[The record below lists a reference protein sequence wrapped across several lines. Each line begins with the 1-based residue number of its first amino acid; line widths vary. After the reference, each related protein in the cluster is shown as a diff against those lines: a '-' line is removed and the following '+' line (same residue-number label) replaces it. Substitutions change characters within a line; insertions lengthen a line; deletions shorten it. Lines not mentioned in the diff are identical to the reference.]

1 MERTLRDRL
10 LRVAD
15 EIEQECPV
23 TADRQGVLGMLHTI
37 AAATQDAHCLHFLT
51 DVMHRA
57 TIAMRDG
64 MLEKIARNN

>member
-1 MERTLRDRL
+1 MDTIQDRL
-10 LRVAD
+10 LRVAE
-15 EIEQECPV
+15 EIERECPL
-23 TADRQGVLGMLHTI
+23 TAGRQGVLGMLHTI

-64 MLEKIARNN
+64 LLEKIAKNN